1 MRYLNIGECEG
12 GGLEQTLHRREAVA
26 ERPWMG
32 LPRVCESPPPYIQS
46 NVIQYAN
53 FAFKAVGFNNMIV
66 CNPFFDAQTF

>member
-53 FAFKAVGFNNMIV
+53 FAFKAVGF
-66 CNPFFDAQTF
+66 